1 MKQLEHP
8 AWLDDAVKKPDAHAV
23 HDVAPPTEYSPA
35 AQSEQ
40 ALSADAVPCGEM
52 YVPAAQYVF
61 VMHDDATA
69 AENFPLAQSVHA
81 GMVPPAPYFPATQ
94 SAHARSL
101 VAVQAAVV

>member
-1 MKQLEHP
+1 M
-8 AWLDDAVKKPDAHAV
+8 
-23 HDVAPPTEYSPA
+23 PA

-40 ALSADAVPCGEM
+40 ALSADAVPCDEM
-52 YVPAAQYVF
+52 CVPAAQYVF

-81 GMVPPAPYFPATQ
+81 VMVPPAPYFPATQ

-101 VAVQAAVV
+101 VAVQAAVW